1 MKEFKNQI
9 DIVLCFNELKQRFFY
24 CLEIYFI
31 ICLLKKNKKII
42 LLLMILKTIIEQNKL
57 ILEYKNSL
65 SKIINNMD
73 KIMKEAKDKILNDI
87 I

>member
-1 MKEFKNQI
+1 
-9 DIVLCFNELKQRFFY
+9 
-24 CLEIYFI
+24 
-31 ICLLKKNKKII
+31 
-42 LLLMILKTIIEQNKL
+42 MILKTIIEQNKL
-57 ILEYKNSL
+57 ILQYKNSL